1 MARTYQA
8 DMSRL
13 RSLSQI
19 GSALIDYALSL
30 TPNNELRGGYAL
42 WVPYPSN
49 FFGFRVQRRV
59 QNIRFSVR
67 GTPNEFLILPDLP
80 LSWGRGHAYSEF
92 VLATPNQLYA
102 ACSYIRRA
110 HELFRLG
117 RNRFGRA
124 A

>member
-1 MARTYQA
+1 MPRSYQA

-13 RSLSQI
+13 RNLSQV
-19 GSALIDYALSL
+19 GTAAMYYALSL
-30 TPNNELRGGYAL
+30 TPNNELRGGYSF

-49 FFGFRVQRRV
+49 FFAFRVQPRV
-59 QNIRFSVR
+59 QNARFSLR
-67 GTPNEFLILPDLP
+67 GTPNEFLILPELP

-92 VLATPNQLYA
+92 VLARPDQLYA

-110 HELFRLG
+110 EELFRLG
-117 RNRFGRA
+117 RNRFKRA